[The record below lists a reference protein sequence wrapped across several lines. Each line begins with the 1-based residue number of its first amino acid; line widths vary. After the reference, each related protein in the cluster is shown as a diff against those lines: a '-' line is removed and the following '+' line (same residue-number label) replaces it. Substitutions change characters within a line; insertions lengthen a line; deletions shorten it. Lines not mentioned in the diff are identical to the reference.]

1 MLRNRRKPSFLCSWC
16 SPAPNR
22 SCSTPDR
29 SPLVWGFLPWKRGLT
44 IVSPPHTPPNHHH
57 PPRATTLRRSRTPK
71 PTNSFNMRE
80 CISIHIGQVRRSS
93 VPEFP
98 RSPLHSF
105 HSPFKFRVCC
115 SASVCVRACLI
126 CDQSR
131 PAGGGGVGAG
141 LGATFRDNVDY
152 ISLLSLTHNASAT
165 LALNVDA
172 CWKRGVLVYFVFAQ
186 TEKSKR
192 PVADSARP
200 QHTPMS
206 TPFNNDTNSSHQ
218 SFHPPS

>member
-1 MLRNRRKPSFLCSWC
+1 METRAYNRVS
-16 SPAPNR
+16 
-22 SCSTPDR
+22 ST
-29 SPLVWGFLPWKRGLT
+29 
-44 IVSPPHTPPNHHH
+44 HTPPNHHH

-131 PAGGGGVGAG
+131 PAGGGGVRAG

-172 CWKRGVLVYFVFAQ
+172 CWKRGVLVYLCLRKPKNQNV
-186 TEKSKR
+186 
-192 PVADSARP
+192 PLL
-200 QHTPMS
+200 TPHDHSIHPCLHHS
-206 TPFNNDTNSSHQ
+206 TTTLTLRTK